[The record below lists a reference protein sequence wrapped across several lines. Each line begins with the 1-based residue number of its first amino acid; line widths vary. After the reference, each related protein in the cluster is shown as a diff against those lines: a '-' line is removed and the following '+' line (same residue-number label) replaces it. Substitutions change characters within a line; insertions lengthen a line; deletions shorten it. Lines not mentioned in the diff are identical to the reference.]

1 MRINFNTVTPK
12 QIRAYMRDPNNRTDN
27 TFVGIAFAKN
37 LIGADFFVPIAK
49 KLRTYFGKNAH
60 VKYSNSSL
68 INSKSAR
75 RYKENLGI
83 SKILPSPIYD
93 PMKADQIHAGTKLG
107 KGIPLSMFVSSP
119 GTKATINHLSPGDK
133 RVVAQQFYCHVPLIE
148 GFRNHS
154 NFKTNSLI
162 VTEGLVKKESGES
175 LVSGQIRDLQTQARA
190 VVYEVLDS
198 KGRNDPYAT
207 FQLANYWKDNHL
219 FQGLILHFDTLNPS
233 VFDGLDNR
241 QSYNVLQPN
250 KEYHAEIIVVMPR
263 VKSDYS
269 ANFAREV
276 RTDINFRTMIKDGLG
291 YFQYK

>member
-12 QIRAYMRDPNNRTDN
+12 QIRAYMRDPNNRTDD

-49 KLRTYFGKNAH
+49 RLRTYFGKNAH
-60 VKYSNSSL
+60 VKYSSSSL
-68 INSKSAR
+68 INSKNTR

-119 GTKATINHLSPGDK
+119 GTRATINHLSLAAK
-133 RVVAQQFYCHVPLIE
+133 RDVARQFYCHVPLIE

-154 NFKTNSLI
+154 NFKRNSLI
-162 VTEGLVKKESGES
+162 VTEGLVKPESGES
-175 LVSGQIRDLQTQARA
+175 LVSGQIRDLQTKARA

-233 VFDGLDNR
+233 V
-241 QSYNVLQPN
+241 YNNTTTHADEVLQSD
-250 KEYHAEIIVVMPR
+250 KEYHAEIIVIMPT
-263 VKSDYS
+263 VKVDYQ